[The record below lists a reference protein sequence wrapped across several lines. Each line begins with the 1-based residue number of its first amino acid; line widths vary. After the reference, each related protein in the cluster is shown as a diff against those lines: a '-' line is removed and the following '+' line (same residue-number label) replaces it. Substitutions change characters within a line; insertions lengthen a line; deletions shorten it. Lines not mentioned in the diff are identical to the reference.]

1 MPLAHQVRQ
10 LIQVPQVQPALL
22 VSLVQR
28 PTQEP
33 QVLLDL
39 LVQLAFPAQQL
50 TLVLL
55 AQQVGKA
62 QLAHLAQQL
71 TLVLLAQLA
80 AQALKVP

>member
-55 AQQVGKA
+55 AQLVLWGQRVLVR
-62 QLAHLAQQL
+62 LA
-71 TLVLLAQLA
+71 LLAQPELRVS
-80 AQALKVP
+80 QELWVQ